1 AREPVLRHDAADRDP
16 GPAPPAR
23 PAARAAAAAVARA
36 AGSPRRFEPPGDD
49 RPPRRSRPV
58 GGAPCGA
65 GVRGRRRRGGG
76 RRGARSRRDRRGPR
90 DRRLGLRPVRAS
102 RTRAPRAR
110 DRGGTWVIRMRRRGV
125 ATFPRTSMSAGARAA
140 RALAVAGFLALAA
153 VHAHAKKFRYSAGPT
168 PPADT
173 LLSVSQPEPAP
184 VRERGP
190 RVPPTNLQLV
200 SLVANQAIER
210 AMADVP
216 LGRGKEVLI
225 APAESH
231 PLNFVVEHAI
241 LRQLSKRGVV
251 ALVHR
256 SVVAD
261 SSLVTL
267 DPADL
272 RPVLDYQLASAR
284 VTYLRLRGFL
294 PGRVKLERQ
303 ALVEGRLTLRDPSTS
318 RVLWTGDA
326 S

>member
-1 AREPVLRHDAADRDP
+1 
-16 GPAPPAR
+16 
-23 PAARAAAAAVARA
+23 
-36 AGSPRRFEPPGDD
+36 
-49 RPPRRSRPV
+49 
-58 GGAPCGA
+58 
-65 GVRGRRRRGGG
+65 
-76 RRGARSRRDRRGPR
+76 
-90 DRRLGLRPVRAS
+90 
-102 RTRAPRAR
+102 
-110 DRGGTWVIRMRRRGV
+110 
-125 ATFPRTSMSAGARAA
+125 MSAGARAA

-153 VHAHAKKFRYSAGPT
+153 VPAHAKKFRYSAGPK

-173 LLSVSQPEPAP
+173 LLSVSQLELEP

-251 ALVHR
+251 ALVRR
-256 SVVAD
+256 SVVPD
-261 SSLVTL
+261 SSLVAL

-326 S
+326 SWNLVDTFPRAQLPLVEDERFSDLKGAIPERNLNKVFEPVVVVGVVAGLVALFFENRP